1 MPGRAK
7 ASDLV
12 WRPPLWWWTS
22 GRASRE
28 LAKRTVQIVLRGA
41 LDDELVRETVEHL
54 PHAQA
59 ARVALFNLRC
69 TGDPTAPPVW
79 LDHEAREIAG

>member
-1 MPGRAK
+1 VVVDVGSRVARTGE
-7 ASDLV
+7 AD
-12 WRPPLWWWTS
+12 RPDRP
-22 GRASRE
+22 A
-28 LAKRTVQIVLRGA
+28 GA